1 MVDKDGVNL
10 FRDSIEA
17 RHRCCEVRKI
27 LPLRRAQ
34 LELGAWI
41 CGLRSGQG
49 ATRQKVEIAEWDQ
62 LADMVKINPLA
73 AWDEARVWDY
83 IRANDVPYNPLH
95 DQGFPSI
102 GCAPCTRAV
111 AEGEDW
117 RAGRWW
123 WEQPEHRECGL
134 HDRAADPRQR
144 RRHGRERLRAAR
156 EPARHPRSQ
165 ERPHPARGLPLA
177 RQRLHALVHRQGQHR
192 AAAPGAQG
200 VLRPRA
206 DPARAH
212 RHRLQDAGDDR
223 VPRPAGA
230 GVAAQ
235 HRRRPEPQGARG
247 EGDLPRRQL
256 RPHPVLPQPQDDGA
270 QAHALGRVAAPAHG
284 PHARAVSSR
293 TRTTRRTPA

>member
-1 MVDKDGVNL
+1 MTTQPEAVAALLAELGDATPEEVLADAAQRYAGRVAFASSLGAEDQVLTHMIATLGLDIPIFTLDTGRLYPETYDLLDRTAKHYDLCIKTYFPAAAEVEKMVDKDGVNL
-10 FRDSIEA
+10 FRDSIEE

-49 ATRQKVEIAEWDQ
+49 MTRQKVEFAEWDQ

-73 AWDEARVWDY
+73 PWDEARVWDY

-123 WEQPEHRECGL
+123 WELPEHRECGL
-134 HDRAADPRQR
+134 HDRAARIP
-144 RRHGRERLRAAR
+144 GSAA
-156 EPARHPRSQ
+156 
-165 ERPHPARGLPLA
+165 
-177 RQRLHALVHRQGQHR
+177 
-192 AAAPGAQG
+192 
-200 VLRPRA
+200 
-206 DPARAH
+206 
-212 RHRLQDAGDDR
+212 DATANG
-223 VPRPAGA
+223 
-230 GVAAQ
+230 
-235 HRRRPEPQGARG
+235 
-247 EGDLPRRQL
+247 
-256 RPHPVLPQPQDDGA
+256 
-270 QAHALGRVAAPAHG
+270 
-284 PHARAVSSR
+284 
-293 TRTTRRTPA
+293 